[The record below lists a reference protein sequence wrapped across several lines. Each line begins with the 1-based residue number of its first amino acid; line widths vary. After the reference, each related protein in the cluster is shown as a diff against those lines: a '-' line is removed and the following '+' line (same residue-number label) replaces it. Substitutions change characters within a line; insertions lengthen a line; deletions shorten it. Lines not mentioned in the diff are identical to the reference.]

1 MVRTNA
7 CSLTQSA
14 NEISGLAQCALVLE
28 HWIPWFRSPRGK
40 ALGLRR
46 LLFGRT
52 IVAPNASHS
61 GLTLFPEL
69 RETGGS
75 FTFHGFAAL
84 CCILVV
90 KAPPDEIQGN
100 HDCDLIVTEDAARF
114 SDRAHLAVKLLAACA
129 QPVFIFGFDPE
140 VKDPIHDI
148 QRKI

>member
-1 MVRTNA
+1 MFLHKKRFLSQFYLKKESPVIFTY
-7 CSLTQSA
+7 SA
-14 NEISGLAQCALVLE
+14 SSAVSVVSAFSSAVSSAL
-28 HWIPWFRSPRGK
+28 S
-40 ALGLRR
+40 
-46 LLFGRT
+46 
-52 IVAPNASHS
+52 
-61 GLTLFPEL
+61 
-69 RETGGS
+69 
-75 FTFHGFAAL
+75 AL